1 MKSIDEFIVPWVRQ
15 SEPYS
20 ARHMDFASENPHLI
34 RMMSNENL
42 LPPSQKVLEETD
54 TGLYIRR
61 KAQNKN

>member
-42 LPPSQKVLEETD
+42 LPPSPEVLDAVLEAARS
-54 TGLYIRR
+54 G
-61 KAQNKN
+61 